1 MKGFSVS
8 FCPISIEM
16 KPKSNALAN
25 QQDRNVEI
33 KSMFLAR
40 NINAIKVQKQCSYHA
55 KT

>member
-16 KPKSNALAN
+16 KPKWNALAN

-33 KSMFLAR
+33 KTMLLAR
-40 NINAIKVQKQCSYHA
+40 NINAIKV
-55 KT
+55 

>member
-16 KPKSNALAN
+16 KPKWNALAN

-33 KSMFLAR
+33 KSMLLAR

>member
-16 KPKSNALAN
+16 KPKWNAPAN

-33 KSMFLAR
+33 KTMLLAR
-40 NINAIKVQKQCSYHA
+40 NINAIKVQNQCFYHA